1 MRDGSEEAVEPPAP
15 AAFCLGCSP
24 TARRLCRLGS
34 SWYRCATALCATSAT
49 TPNPL
54 NASAT
59 TAQRQWHSDTSK
71 ATTAYQQRCI
81 DNGAATAAQRHIG
94 AVTHRHSDTSAQRH
108 IGAVTHWLSDTSA
121 QRHIGAATRR
131 RSDTSAQRHIVAAE
145 PAQRQRPERRR
156 RLQKVTMAQQQWH
169 GENGAAATG
178 AATTGAAT
186 PGAATTGA
194 AKTGAATTAQR

>member
-59 TAQRQWHSDTSK
+59 TAQR
-71 ATTAYQQRCI
+71 YQQSDNGVSTTVHRQRCS
-81 DNGAATAAQRHIG
+81 DSGAAT
-94 AVTHRHSDTSAQRH
+94 HRRSDTSAQRH
-108 IGAVTHWLSDTSA
+108 IGATTHRRSGTLA
-121 QRHIGAATRR
+121 QRHVGAATHW

-178 AATTGAAT
+178 AATTGAA
-186 PGAATTGA
+186 
-194 AKTGAATTAQR
+194 KTGAETTAQR